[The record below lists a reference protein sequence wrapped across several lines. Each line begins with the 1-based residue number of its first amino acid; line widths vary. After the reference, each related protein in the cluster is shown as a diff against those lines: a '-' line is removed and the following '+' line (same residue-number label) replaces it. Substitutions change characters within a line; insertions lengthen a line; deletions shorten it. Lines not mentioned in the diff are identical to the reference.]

1 MNFLDEYF
9 KYEIGTEI
17 SGLTHE
23 LNVFYVQKLCEKY
36 DRNIIVLT
44 SSLFEANK
52 IYDSLVKIHDNT
64 LLFPMD
70 DFLSSMIVA
79 SSPELKYKRL
89 ETLDKLKSDKKYI
102 IVTNLMGYLKYLPS
116 ANIKNYIDIK
126 QNDVIK
132 RDILAEEIN
141 KLGYHRES

>member
-36 DRNIIVLT
+36 DRNIIVLA

-70 DFLSSMIVA
+70 DFLSSMLLQV
-79 SSPELKYKRL
+79 
-89 ETLDKLKSDKKYI
+89 
-102 IVTNLMGYLKYLPS
+102 VQNLS
-116 ANIKNYIDIK
+116 IKD
-126 QNDVIK
+126 
-132 RDILAEEIN
+132 
-141 KLGYHRES
+141 